1 MFTAAVHKQELKK
14 QKRTSFI
21 FALITFLND
30 LMHSYGYEYSY
41 EISDVQ

>member
-21 FALITFLND
+21 FVLITFLNG
-30 LMHSYGYEYSY
+30 LMHSYGYKYSY
-41 EISDVQ
+41 KTSDVQ